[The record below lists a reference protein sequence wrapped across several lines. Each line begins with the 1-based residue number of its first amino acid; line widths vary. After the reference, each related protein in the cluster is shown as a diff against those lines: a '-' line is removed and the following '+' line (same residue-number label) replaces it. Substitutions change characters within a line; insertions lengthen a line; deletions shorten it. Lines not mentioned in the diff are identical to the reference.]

1 MRVAAHDFEHVVLLG
16 IDVSGVHRRGAFR
29 QRLHHLLLV
38 GGGLDGNGFIAGFG
52 RGQMKLIGGLDVR
65 NLLEQ
70 RNEFREIEESRKSR
84 AGTVAGAL
92 RGQLDGRDRFPEDGS
107 PGVEVRES
115 IALERAVL
123 QVTLHGVHLRHA
135 VGDRGPR
142 GKDDA
147 LAAGKL
153 IHIAAF
159 GEHVG
164 GLLRVRGGKP
174 RHIAH
179 LGEKEQW

>member
-1 MRVAAHDFEHVVLLG
+1 MVYSSV
-16 IDVSGVHRRGAFR
+16 
-29 QRLHHLLLV
+29 
-38 GGGLDGNGFIAGFG
+38 
-52 RGQMKLIGGLDVR
+52 M
-65 NLLEQ
+65 LLET
-70 RNEFREIEESRKSR
+70 
-84 AGTVAGAL
+84 G
-92 RGQLDGRDRFPEDGS
+92 
-107 PGVEVRES
+107 
-115 IALERAVL
+115 
-123 QVTLHGVHLRHA
+123 
-135 VGDRGPR
+135 GPR

-164 GLLRVRGGKP
+164 GLLRIRGGKP

>member
-1 MRVAAHDFEHVVLLG
+1 M
-16 IDVSGVHRRGAFR
+16 
-29 QRLHHLLLV
+29 
-38 GGGLDGNGFIAGFG
+38 
-52 RGQMKLIGGLDVR
+52 
-65 NLLEQ
+65 
-70 RNEFREIEESRKSR
+70 
-84 AGTVAGAL
+84 
-92 RGQLDGRDRFPEDGS
+92 
-107 PGVEVRES
+107 RES

-164 GLLRVRGGKP
+164 GLLRIRGGKP